1 MNDSTVFLS
10 GLALSVSLI
19 MAIGPQNVHVLRMGL
34 TRQHLA
40 LTVLTSIVADMAL
53 IALGVFGLG
62 QLGALP
68 DKIYGAMIGGGVLFL
83 LHYGLRAWGRFW
95 RTWRALRDIAKHS
108 PQPSVDATIIEAE
121 PEQQQQPIGPGRA
134 IAVALAFSWL
144 NPHAW
149 IDTAALIGTASLAY
163 GAQAGLFGWGAMAGS
178 VLWFTGLGAAA
189 YFLGKVLRGQ
199 RFWMWLDAAVA
210 LMMWTLALILAR
222 SLFASA

>member
-1 MNDSTVFLS
+1 MSDSAIFLS
-10 GLALSVSLI
+10 GLALSISLI
-19 MAIGPQNVHVLRMGL
+19 MAIGPQNVHVLRIGL

-95 RTWRALRDIAKHS
+95 RTWRALRDIAKRS
-108 PQPSVDATIIEAE
+108 PAE
-121 PEQQQQPIGPGRA
+121 PPVIDAAPQSQPPIGPGRA
-134 IAVALAFSWL
+134 IAMALAFSWL

-178 VLWFTGLGAAA
+178 ILWFTGLGAAA
-189 YFLGKVLRGQ
+189 YFLGHVLRGQ

-210 LMMWTLALILAR
+210 LMMWALALILAR
-222 SLFASA
+222 SLVVSA

>member
-1 MNDSTVFLS
+1 MSDSAIFLS
-10 GLALSVSLI
+10 GLALSISLI

-95 RTWRALRDIAKHS
+95 RTWRTWRALRDIAKRS
-108 PQPSVDATIIEAE
+108 PAE
-121 PEQQQQPIGPGRA
+121 PPVIDAAPQSQPPIGPGRA
-134 IAVALAFSWL
+134 IAMALAFSWL

-178 VLWFTGLGAAA
+178 ILWFTGLGAAA
-189 YFLGKVLRGQ
+189 YFLGHVLRGQ

-210 LMMWTLALILAR
+210 LMMWALALILAR
-222 SLFASA
+222 SLVVSA

>member
-1 MNDSTVFLS
+1 MSDSAIFLS
-10 GLALSVSLI
+10 GLALSISLI

-95 RTWRALRDIAKHS
+95 RTWRALGNIAKRS
-108 PQPSVDATIIEAE
+108 PAEPPVIDAT
-121 PEQQQQPIGPGRA
+121 PQSQPPIGPGRA
-134 IAVALAFSWL
+134 IAMALAFSWL

-178 VLWFTGLGAAA
+178 ILWFTGLGAAA
-189 YFLGKVLRGQ
+189 YFLGHVLRGQ

-210 LMMWTLALILAR
+210 LMMWALALILAR
-222 SLFASA
+222 SLVVSA